1 MHLKNIKAIIKKQL
15 KTYYRNWK
23 CLSKKEKK
31 TIAKMVL
38 DEVVENYDFSEEI
51 KTPKHELLGIERQLL
66 TPGIMDLDGMAR
78 FIDSHMLAEFFCYY
92 RIMKNPVPI
101 GIGALASGS

>member
-1 MHLKNIKAIIKKQL
+1 MHLKNIKAILKKQL

-23 CLSKKEKK
+23 RLSKKEKK

-51 KTPKHELLGIERQLL
+51 KTPKHELLGIEGQLL

-78 FIDSHMLAEFFCYY
+78 FIDSHENDVVFKLNSKKGC
-92 RIMKNPVPI
+92 
-101 GIGALASGS
+101 